1 MARVKGVSKNPEQ
14 ARQKIIDSALK
25 AFGKHG
31 YSSASTEQIAER
43 AGYSQATIF
52 FHFKT
57 KAGLLKACLE
67 EARTRAW
74 GSLPDTAHLG
84 VLDLVKRLDDRFE
97 DPVIAAFFSKL
108 MIENRTSSTFRPI
121 YASYHAHIRNMIR
134 DEIVRETAASAKDAL
149 QAAGSILCMLM
160 GVHGSYTIESELFSR
175 TDYSAMLL
183 KNAQLIIDDLRQRAP
198 KGAAARTAA
207 TPR

>member
-57 KAGLLKACLE
+57 KAGLLKACLD
-67 EARTRAW
+67 EARIRAW
-74 GSLPDTAHLG
+74 GSLPDTAHIG
-84 VLDLVKRLDDRFE
+84 VLDLVRRLDDCFE

-108 MIENRTSSTFRPI
+108 MSENRTSGVFRPT
-121 YASYHAHIRNMIR
+121 YASYHAHIRTMIR
-134 DEIVRETAASAKDAL
+134 DEIVHETQASAKDAM

-160 GVHGSYTIESELFSR
+160 GVHGSYTIESQLFSR
-175 TDYSAMLL
+175 ADYSTMLL
-183 KNAQLIIDDLRQRAP
+183 KSTQLIVDDLRQHTR
-198 KGAAARTAA
+198 KGALARTATA
-207 TPR
+207 P